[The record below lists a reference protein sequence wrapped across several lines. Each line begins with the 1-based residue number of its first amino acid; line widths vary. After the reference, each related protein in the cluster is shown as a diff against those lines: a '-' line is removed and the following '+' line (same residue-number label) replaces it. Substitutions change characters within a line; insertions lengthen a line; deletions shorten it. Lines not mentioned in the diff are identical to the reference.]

1 MTRRTAMPP
10 RITRLAAL
18 VAVAALT
25 SWATRVAAQ
34 SHTLVD
40 DGEATGCIVTAED
53 ADERVLDAAHDLRGY
68 IEDIS
73 DAEVPI
79 LTDAEETQGF
89 RIFVGSTRLAPVDPA
104 WVTEERTGSDG
115 FVIRSVPGGVVI
127 AGRIPFATAN
137 GVYHFA
143 EEILG
148 VHWFSV
154 DDEGPTCPQ
163 RQTIAIPDLDLT
175 VRPHCEWR
183 GQYYSF
189 QQGAK
194 EYRDGTW
201 DMTGK
206 LVNRDPWWRFNRM
219 NSPPTSEF
227 GCGHSYD
234 VYVPADLFKEHPQYF
249 PLVDYRFEKS
259 TDHRLPYANIVKIDN
274 PHRKGGVHAF
284 QRCFSNPEVLK
295 LVVAGT
301 RKLFDEKPNLRY
313 APLSINDGPWWCRC
327 DNCKAMGP
335 TDSHRYLAFCNA
347 VAEANETL
355 YPDRGYVFLA
365 YEETLEP
372 PVGMK
377 VHRNLI
383 PMIATLRVCRAHPI
397 SSDCPDAVYERR
409 IIEGWSRLTD
419 RIAEYAYVTG
429 GPFTAPSVLAMAEKM
444 RFMRD
449 HGHIGGFREH
459 YALPRVNWE
468 MLNWMEVKLMWDP
481 DRDAVK
487 LRRQFIEG
495 HYGPAAAH
503 PVERVYDTIETLMA
517 TTNVTT
523 QFPEGP
529 VSRGHTKMI
538 GQENPECYVYWGP
551 IIAECR
557 PHIDAALAAVQP
569 LAPDHKF
576 RLRVERDMQE
586 LLSAAVAPE
595 EDQPPQSESPA
606 DE

>member
-1 MTRRTAMPP
+1 MTKSRSGVMSRTFTQWAL
-10 RITRLAAL
+10 LAVGATLL
-18 VAVAALT
+18 VQATATAAEGVLV
-25 SWATRVAAQ
+25 SDGKATA
-34 SHTLVD
+34 
-40 DGEATGCIVTAED
+40 CIVTAENPD
-53 ADERVLDAAHDLRGY
+53 KRVAAAVNDLRGY
-68 IEDIS
+68 IQEMS
-73 DAEVPI
+73 GAQVAVY
-79 LTDAEETQGF
+79 TDADDCPGF
-89 RIFVGSTRLAPVDPA
+89 RILVGSTRFAPIDPA
-104 WVTEERTGSDG
+104 QVTEEKTGVDG

-137 GVYHFA
+137 GVRHFA
-143 EEILG
+143 EEVLG

-154 DDEGPTCPQ
+154 DDERPTCPKLA
-163 RQTIAIPDLDLT
+163 TIAIPELNLT
-175 VRPHCEWR
+175 VKPHCEWR

-189 QQGAK
+189 QQAAR
-194 EYRDGTW
+194 EYKDRTW
-201 DMTGK
+201 DMADQMGR
-206 LVNRDPWWRFNRM
+206 LRDLWWTFNRM
-219 NSPPTSEF
+219 NTPPTSEY

-234 VYVPADLFKEHPQYF
+234 FYVPPALFKDHPEYF

-259 TDHRLPYANIVKIDN
+259 PDHRLPYANVIKTDKAE
-274 PHRKGGVHAF
+274 RKGGEHSL

-295 LVVAGT
+295 LVVEGT
-301 RKLFDEKPNLRY
+301 RKLFDSNPNLRC
-313 APLSINDGPWWCRC
+313 APLTINDGPWWCRC

-335 TDSHRYLAFCNA
+335 TDSHRYLAFCNQ
-347 VAEANETL
+347 VAEANEKL

-377 VHRNLI
+377 MHHNLI

-397 SSDCPDAVYERR
+397 SSDCSDAVYERR
-409 IIEGWSRLTD
+409 VIEGWSKIAD
-419 RIAEYAYVTG
+419 RISEYSYVTG

-449 HGHIGGFREH
+449 NGHMGGFREH

-481 DRDAVK
+481 DLDAVK

-495 HYGPAAAH
+495 HYGPAAADS
-503 PVERVYDTIETLMA
+503 VEHVYDTIETLMA

-529 VSRGHTKMI
+529 ISDGHNKMI

-557 PHIDAALAAVQP
+557 ADIDAALGAVRS
-569 LAPDHKF
+569 LAPDHKY
-576 RLRVERDMQE
+576 RRRVERDMNE
-586 LLSAAVAPE
+586 LLAAAAE
-595 EDQPPQSESPA
+595 PA
-606 DE
+606 EQ